1 MEFTRHARN
10 SMRRLG
16 LTRADVAAIILR
28 SDNVDRDPEG
38 RARHVGV
45 VDGRRI
51 RIVLA
56 LENPSIVVSVHE
68 RRR

>member
-1 MEFTRHARN
+1 VEFTRHALN
-10 SMRRLG
+10 GMRHLG

-28 SDNVDRDPEG
+28 SDGVDRDPEG
-38 RARHVGV
+38 RVRHIGV
-45 VDGRRI
+45 VNGRRI

-56 LENPSIVVSVHE
+56 LENQSIVVSVHE